1 MKANKVLDMMLVVV
15 SVIILIWTL
24 LSLPYD
30 FPTIWK
36 FLQTYVGP
44 TAVLL
49 VPMAIFILA
58 VTLLLP
64 FGRLKSKDLLA
75 EVVQVIFF
83 LAPLLGFIGTLLGFA
98 SGTLG
103 FKYGFDTKAV
113 AQMAVRTGQ
122 GISSTLFGIV
132 IFAVAGLIIRY
143 GIEEDSPEGSPAP
156 KEVCH
161 ER

>member
-1 MKANKVLDMMLVVV
+1 MKKNKLFDMILVVL

-24 LSLPYD
+24 FSLPYD
-30 FPTIWK
+30 FPTIWR
-36 FLQTYVGP
+36 FVQTYVGP

-58 VTLLLP
+58 VILLLP
-64 FGRLKSKDLLA
+64 FGRLKPEDLTA
-75 EVVQVIFF
+75 ELVQVIFF

-103 FKYGFDTKAV
+103 FKHGFDTEAV

-122 GISSTLFGIV
+122 GISSTLFGII

-143 GIEEDSPEGSPAP
+143 GIKEKTSVSSRVLREVYHEE
-156 KEVCH
+156 
-161 ER
+161 

>member
-1 MKANKVLDMMLVVV
+1 MKTNKLFEMMLVVA
-15 SVIILIWTL
+15 SIIVFIWTL

-30 FPTIWK
+30 FSAIWK
-36 FLQTYVGP
+36 FLQIYVGP

-49 VPMAIFILA
+49 VPMAIFVIA

-64 FGRLKSKDLLA
+64 FGRLKSKDLAA
-75 EVVQVIFF
+75 ELVQVIFF

-98 SGTLG
+98 SGTLAL
-103 FKYGFDTKAV
+103 KHGFDTKAV

-122 GISSTLFGIV
+122 GISSTLFGII
-132 IFAVAGLIIRY
+132 IFAIAGLIIRY
-143 GIEEDSPEGSPAP
+143 GIEEESPNSSRVIR
-156 KEVCH
+156 KVQH

>member
-1 MKANKVLDMMLVVV
+1 MKVNKLLDMMLVVV
-15 SVIILIWTL
+15 SVIVLIWTL

-64 FGRLKSKDLLA
+64 FGRLKSKDLTA

-103 FKYGFDTKAV
+103 FKHGFDTKAV

-132 IFAVAGLIIRY
+132 IFAVSGLIIRY
-143 GIEEDSPEGSPAP
+143 GIEESPGGSRALREGY
-156 KEVCH
+156 H
-161 ER
+161 EG